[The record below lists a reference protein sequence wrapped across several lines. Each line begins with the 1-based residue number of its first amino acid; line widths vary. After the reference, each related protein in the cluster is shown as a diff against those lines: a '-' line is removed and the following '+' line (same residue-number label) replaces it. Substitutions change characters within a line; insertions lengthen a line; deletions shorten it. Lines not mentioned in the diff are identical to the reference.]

1 MPDAK
6 PSPDLP
12 PPIETPAPAP
22 AARKSRAKSAAKK
35 TSKPAEKRASAKE
48 TRGRPSHQPTMKER
62 AQVKMLAAMNIGR
75 ADMAVFLG
83 VSVGTIDKYFS
94 NEIKMGQIEANA
106 KVSASLYRAA
116 TDPKKPNVVA
126 AIFWLKARAGWREND
141 GLPLRPPAPQ
151 LPGPKPPELGKKDAA
166 NLAAQTAHLG
176 SDWEDL
182 LGTPGAPPLQ

>member
-6 PSPDLP
+6 LPADAP
-12 PPIETPAPAP
+12 PPIAELAAPKP
-22 AARKSRAKSAAKK
+22 RAKPAAKK
-35 TSKPAEKRASAKE
+35 AAKPATKRAGAKE
-48 TRGRPSHQPTMKER
+48 TRGRPSHQPTAKER

-75 ADMAVFLG
+75 AEMAVFLG

-141 GLPLRPPAPQ
+141 GLPLRPPLPQ
-151 LPGPKPPELGKKDAA
+151 LPGPKPPALGKKDAA

-182 LGTPGAPPLQ
+182 LGTPGAPVQ

>member
-12 PPIETPAPAP
+12 PAIETPAPAP
-22 AARKSRAKSAAKK
+22 AARKTRAKPSAKK
-35 TSKPAEKRASAKE
+35 TAKPAGKSAGAKE
-48 TRGRPSHQPTMKER
+48 TRGRPSHQPTAKEH

-75 ADMAVFLG
+75 AEMATFLG
-83 VSVGTIDKYFS
+83 VSAPTIDKYFS
-94 NEIKMGQIEANA
+94 EDIKIGQIEANA
-106 KVSASLYRAA
+106 KVAASLYRAA

-126 AIFWLKARAGWREND
+126 AIFWLKSRAGWREND
-141 GLPLRPPAPQ
+141 GLPLRPPGPQ
-151 LPGPKPPELGKKDAA
+151 LPAPKEPTLGKKDAA

-182 LGTPGAPPLQ
+182 LGSPGAPVQ

>member
-6 PSPDLP
+6 PPPDAQ
-12 PPIETPAPAP
+12 APASP
-22 AARKSRAKSAAKK
+22 KPRAKPAAKK
-35 TSKPAEKRASAKE
+35 AAKPAAKAAGAKE
-48 TRGRPSHQPTMKER
+48 TRGRPSHQPTAKER

-83 VSVGTIDKYFS
+83 VSVGTIDKYFG
-94 NEIKMGQIEANA
+94 NDIKMGQIEANA

-116 TDPKKPNVVA
+116 TDPKKPSVIA
-126 AIFWLKARAGWREND
+126 AIFWLKARAGWRED
-141 GLPLRPPAPQ
+141 SGLPLRPPVPPPQ
-151 LPGPKPPELGKKDAA
+151 LPGPKAPELGKKDAA

-182 LGTPGAPPLQ
+182 LGTPGAPVQ

>member
-1 MPDAK
+1 MSDAK
-6 PSPDLP
+6 PPSAD
-12 PPIETPAPAP
+12 APAP
-22 AARKSRAKSAAKK
+22 AAPAAAKTRAKPAAKK
-35 TSKPAEKRASAKE
+35 AATPAAKPAAKRAGAKE
-48 TRGRPSHQPTMKER
+48 TRGRPSHQPTTKER

-94 NEIKMGQIEANA
+94 NEIKLGQIEANA

-141 GLPLRPPAPQ
+141 GLPLRPPAPL

-182 LGTPGAPPLQ
+182 LGSAGAPPLQ